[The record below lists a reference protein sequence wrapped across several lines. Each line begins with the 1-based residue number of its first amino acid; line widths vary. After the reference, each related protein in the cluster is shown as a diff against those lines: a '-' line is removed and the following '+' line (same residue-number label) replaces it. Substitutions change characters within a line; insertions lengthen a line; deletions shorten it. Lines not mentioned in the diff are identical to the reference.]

1 MRRLNRNNVN
11 NERTGPAKTILLT
24 IDVWLAGST
33 FYCYY
38 WVSSIL
44 ARPDNYGYEQWV
56 IFPVM
61 GFFVYRL
68 PYLVVGLLL
77 LILTELVLAAVLR
90 RESTQVTGA

>member
-1 MRRLNRNNVN
+1 MV
-11 NERTGPAKTILLT
+11 
-24 IDVWLAGST
+24 VWLAGST

-56 IFPVM
+56 VFPLL
-61 GFFVYRL
+61 GFLVYRF

-77 LILTELVLAAVLR
+77 LILTELILAAVLR
-90 RESTQVTGA
+90 REVPR